1 MLKFFILKAL
11 DKFFTFCCVKQN
23 CMCVC
28 VQIIE
33 NENFDKKF
41 DKISL
46 HYKNKTKNS
55 ALSVKDLNFTGDMV
69 ISVAHYR

>member
-1 MLKFFILKAL
+1 
-11 DKFFTFCCVKQN
+11 
-23 CMCVC
+23 MCVC
-28 VQIIE
+28 VQIIK